1 MTADDREFELETALA
16 GLEQVLCA
24 EGGASALHTL
34 AQLGSGAPLSEADRG
49 NTRMLAKLGLGTE
62 SDQGFKPNLLGM
74 KCADA
79 AREYV
84 FWVERNRLL
93 HSEGEWP
100 QLELSAF
107 QGKDVLEIGSGW
119 GCNLFRLQEVT
130 SSAVGCE
137 IEPVYRRF
145 TGIFAKIEGISAP
158 QVDLGAGE
166 ELPYEDESFDC
177 VLMFSALQYMNAR
190 AAIQEVARVL
200 RPGGSFIS
208 SQPMFNEIVAY
219 ALGTVRRPYSLRN
232 TLIDLT
238 NSLSYEVLNRRVFGN
253 RPSYSTARPVYL
265 TQRKLVSLLA
275 AAGLDVQP
283 GSTVPSDGFSP
294 VIVDK
299 RA

>member
-1 MTADDREFELETALA
+1 MDTSDTESTLAELERL
-16 GLEQVLCA
+16 LCGD
-24 EGGASALHTL
+24 EGSSVLHTL
-34 AQLGSGAPLSEADRG
+34 ARLGSGAPLSEEERG
-49 NTRMLAKLGLGTE
+49 NVSLLAKLDLGAE
-62 SDQGFKPNLLGM
+62 SDRGFEPNLLGM

-100 QLELSAF
+100 QLELAAF
-107 QGKDVLEIGSGW
+107 QDKDVLEIGSGW
-119 GCNLFRLQEVT
+119 GCNLFRLQQVT

-145 TGIFAKIEGISAP
+145 TGIFAKIEGVDAP
-158 QVDLGAGE
+158 KVDLGAGE
-166 ELPYEDESFDC
+166 QLPYEDESFDC
-177 VLMFSALQYMNAR
+177 ILMFSALQYMNAR
-190 AAIQEVARVL
+190 AAVREVARVL

-219 ALGTVRRPYSLRN
+219 ASGTVRRPYSLRN

-299 RA
+299 RP